1 MCQLLDEVKVPSKII
16 LDSAVG
22 YGFIYTVQPLNKNG
36 HVGPGILSF
45 I

>member
-22 YGFIYTVQPLNKNG
+22 YGFIYTVQPLNKMG
-36 HVGPGILSF
+36 MLDQAFCPL
-45 I
+45 